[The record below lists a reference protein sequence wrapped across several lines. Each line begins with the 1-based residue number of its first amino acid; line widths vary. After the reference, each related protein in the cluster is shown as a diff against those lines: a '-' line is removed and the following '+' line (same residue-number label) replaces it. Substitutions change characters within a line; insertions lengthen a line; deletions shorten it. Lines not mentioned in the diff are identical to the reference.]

1 VSAALFESIAR
12 IARHEASARAI
23 ASAGSVVDIFP
34 HDDAGT
40 DHACSV
46 ALRDTGV
53 LLPRVPIAVG
63 ALGFCAIPRVGDL
76 VLVVFLDG
84 DVNAPVVVGRL
95 YSGELDPPKHADGEL
110 VLQLPPG
117 DADPKLTLKIAQA
130 EPSLRLTLPG
140 DPEMSLQCE
149 AGKAELRVGDMTVT
163 LDGAGG
169 GRAEIAAGSARITI
183 KKDGDIAIS
192 SPGNLKLEADQI
204 EISGTSKVKISS
216 TEVEIN

>member
-1 VSAALFESIAR
+1 VSAALHESIAR
-12 IARHEASARAI
+12 IARHEAAARAI
-23 ASAGSVVDIFP
+23 ASAGSVVESFP
-34 HDDAGT
+34 HDAAGT
-40 DHACSV
+40 DHACSIK
-46 ALRDTGV
+46 LRDTGV

-95 YSGELDPPKHADGEL
+95 YCGELDPPKHADGEL

-117 DADPKLTLKIAQA
+117 DGDAKLTLKITQA
-130 EPSLRLTLPG
+130 DPSLVLTLPG
-140 DPEMSLQCE
+140 DPELSLACKP
-149 AGKAELRVGDMTVT
+149 GKAELRVGELTVT

-183 KKDGDIAIS
+183 KKDGDISIS

-204 EISGTSKVKISS
+204 EISGTSKVKISG
-216 TEVEIN
+216 TAVEIN